1 MSPNDTQRRG
11 IRRWLPMPVQS
22 LILFGVWLLLNNSLA
37 PGQLLLAALL
47 ALAIPLLVAPLQ
59 QAQPPVRRHGL
70 ALSYTLKVLYD
81 IVVANFQVAIRVL
94 GPSSRLKPAWIAVP
108 LDIEGAL
115 PITLLASTISL
126 TPGTV
131 SAELS
136 EDAKW
141 LYVHVLDLDDEQA
154 LIAQI
159 KQRYEQPLK
168 EIFGC

>member
-1 MSPNDTQRRG
+1 MNPSAMNRPG

-22 LILFGVWLLLNNSLA
+22 LILFVVWLLLNNSVA
-37 PGQLLLAALL
+37 PGHLLLAALR
-47 ALAIPLLVAPLQ
+47 ALLIPLLVAPLQ
-59 QAQPPVRRHGL
+59 QPQPVVRRHWL

-81 IVVANFQVAIRVL
+81 IVVANFQVAVRVL
-94 GPSSRLKPAWIAVP
+94 GPTSRLKPGWIAVP
-108 LDIEGAL
+108 LDIEGSL

-131 SAELS
+131 SADLS

-168 EIFGC
+168 DIFGC